1 MTINIDYECEERLDI
16 DYKEIITNVVLKAL
30 ELEECPYEIELNII
44 LMDNE
49 GIKEINKTY
58 RRKNVPTDVLSF
70 PMIEFD
76 IPGDFS
82 ILDRDLEGSFN
93 PESNELVLG
102 DIIISVEK
110 VVGQAVE
117 YGHSLERELAF
128 LVAHSMMHLFGY
140 DHMEDSERLFME
152 LKQENILR
160 ELKIGR

>member
-30 ELEECPYEIELNII
+30 ELEECPYDIELNII

-58 RRKNVPTDVLSF
+58 RRKNLPTDVLSF

-76 IPGDFS
+76 IPGEFS
-82 ILDRDLEGSFN
+82 ILDKDIEGSFN

-110 VVGQAVE
+110 VVGQAAE

-140 DHMEDSERLFME
+140 DHMEDSERLLME
-152 LKQENILR
+152 RKQEEILK
-160 ELKIGR
+160 ELKIER

>member
-1 MTINIDYECEERLDI
+1 MTINIDYEYEKRLDI

-30 ELEECPYEIELNII
+30 EVEGCPYDIELNVI

-58 RRKNVPTDVLSF
+58 RRKNVSTDVLSF

-82 ILDRDLEGSFN
+82 IIEKEIEGSFN
-93 PESNELVLG
+93 PETNELVLG
-102 DIIISVEK
+102 DIIISHEK
-110 VVGQAVE
+110 AVGQAME

-140 DHMEDSERLFME
+140 DHMEDSERLIME
-152 LKQENILR
+152 RKQENILK